1 MSPLHRT
8 FIEDGVTVQ
17 GEKVERME
25 DAALLQ
31 AVALGN
37 QDAMATVFDRYSR
50 IVYCIALRVLHDT
63 SLAEDVMQEV
73 LLQVWK
79 RPQSFVV
86 QRGSLSAWLSVV
98 ARNRAID
105 VLRKR
110 APMDPLG
117 ELPLPDPHDMAYETE
132 QGWLLEKVREV
143 LDSLPPDQQ
152 ASLDLA
158 YFQGLSHTEIAAA
171 HGVAIRDGED
181 PHTGRADEHTKGDD
195 SMTDNLHIADTDLA
209 LYAIGALPRAEAGSV
224 ADHLKACAVC
234 REELRR
240 NTLALGAYAQTTP
253 VWPVARWRKAAIYD
267 ASGNDPAS
275 HYSANREAAGSI

>member
-117 ELPLPDPHDMAYETE
+117 EMPLPDPHDMASETE

-158 YFQGLSHTEIAAA
+158 YFQGLSHTEIAERT
-171 HGVAIRDGED
+171 GSPLGTVKTRIR
-181 PHTGRADEHTKGDD
+181 
-195 SMTDNLHIADTDLA
+195 
-209 LYAIGALPRAEAGSV
+209 AGLMSI
-224 ADHLKACAVC
+224 
-234 REELRR
+234 
-240 NTLALGAYAQTTP
+240 
-253 VWPVARWRKAAIYD
+253 RKAMTA
-267 ASGNDPAS
+267 
-275 HYSANREAAGSI
+275 